1 MVGAVEYCV
10 GLKSKLRG
18 QVGLKCDGRTAR
30 YEASVVASFA
40 NAITPQQICHSLL
53 WVSGEQLHAGCRS
66 ATLCSGYLVSNSM
79 QDAVPLE
86 IEAADI
92 AAVLGEQHQC
102 ISRKEVEGV
111 LCRLKALGRGS
122 GTPEARNCSSCAPSV
137 EQSRCVL
144 RT

>member
-1 MVGAVEYCV
+1 
-10 GLKSKLRG
+10 
-18 QVGLKCDGRTAR
+18 
-30 YEASVVASFA
+30 
-40 NAITPQQICHSLL
+40 
-53 WVSGEQLHAGCRS
+53 
-66 ATLCSGYLVSNSM
+66 M

-111 LCRLKALGRGS
+111 LCRLKAFGRGR
-122 GTPEARNCSSCAPSV
+122 GTPEARNGSSCAPSV